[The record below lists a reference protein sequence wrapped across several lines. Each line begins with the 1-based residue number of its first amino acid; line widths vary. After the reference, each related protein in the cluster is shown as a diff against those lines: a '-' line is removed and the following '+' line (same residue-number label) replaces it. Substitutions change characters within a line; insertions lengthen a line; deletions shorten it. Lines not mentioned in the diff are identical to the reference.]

1 MAEVVEEPRFYNLKI
16 ASRRRTAMKKLGLTV
31 VMLMIA
37 STVSFGK
44 KADKTYTAEIMDSTC
59 AKMGN
64 HDAGYKLTSTNTP
77 KDCTLA
83 CVKSGAKFVLY
94 DASKKTTYELD
105 DQDKAKDLAGQKVN
119 VEGTLD
125 SSTKT
130 IHVDKIQAAP

>member
-1 MAEVVEEPRFYNLKI
+1 MAEVVEEPRFHNLKI
-16 ASRRRTAMKKLGLTV
+16 ASRRRTAMKKLGLMV

-44 KADKTYTAEIMDSTC
+44 KADKTYTGEIIDSTC

-64 HDAGYKLTSTNTP
+64 HDAGYKLTGTNTP

>member
-1 MAEVVEEPRFYNLKI
+1 
-16 ASRRRTAMKKLGLTV
+16 MKKLGLMV
-31 VMLMIA
+31 VLLMIA
-37 STVSFGK
+37 TTVSFGK
-44 KADKTYTAEIMDSTC
+44 KADKTYSGEIMDSQC

-64 HDAGYKLTSTNTP
+64 HDAGYKLTGTNTA
-77 KDCTLA
+77 KDCAMA
-83 CVKSGAKFVLY
+83 CVKSGGKFVLY

>member
-1 MAEVVEEPRFYNLKI
+1 
-16 ASRRRTAMKKLGLTV
+16 MKKLGLMV

-37 STVSFGK
+37 SPVSFGK
-44 KADKTYTAEIMDSTC
+44 KADKTYTGEIMDSTC

-64 HDAGYKLTSTNTP
+64 HDAGYKLTGTNTP

-130 IHVDKIQAAP
+130 IHIDKIQAAP